1 MKTILKQ
8 EIYKNRK
15 ITLYLDDYNNELAI
29 IEGDETMLYAS
40 ISDCKRVI
48 NGKQP
53 LYTIE

>member
-29 IEGDETMLYAS
+29 IDGDETMLYAS
-40 ISDCKRVI
+40 ISDCRRVI
-48 NGKQP
+48 NGKKP

>member
-8 EIYKNRK
+8 TTYKGHK
-15 ITLYLDDYNNELAI
+15 ITLYIDEYNNEFAMIDNYNI
-29 IEGDETMLYAS
+29 ILYAS

-48 NGKQP
+48 NGTPP